1 MQLPSA
7 DGTKLPS
14 AGGSFLVQL
23 RCLVLLRSC
32 IVLLRKLSCKVLL
45 RCLVLLRSCIVLLR
59 KLSCILLLRAAIA
72 RVCIPI
78 D

>member
-1 MQLPSA
+1 MQ
-7 DGTKLPS
+7 LPS

-23 RCLVLLRSC
+23 RCLVLLR
-32 IVLLRKLSCKVLL
+32 KLSCKVLLLSCIVLL

-59 KLSCILLLRAAIA
+59 KLSCIVLLRAAIA